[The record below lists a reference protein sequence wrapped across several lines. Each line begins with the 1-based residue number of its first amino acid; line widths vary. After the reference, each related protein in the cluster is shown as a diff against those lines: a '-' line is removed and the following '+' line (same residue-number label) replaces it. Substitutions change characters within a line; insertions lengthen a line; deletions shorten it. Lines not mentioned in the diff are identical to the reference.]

1 MRKMG
6 PHCERLMR
14 ELRNCYP
21 QPFSFMPT
29 KSNYYAA
36 QILARYGFVEKV
48 PNHQRTIRLT
58 EYGRTVPTYIVKY
71 TNKSDSPFHG
81 MYQGPSG
88 LCVNSGTIQPHR
100 STIDKKDAY
109 LYFSLVSASRA
120 ARHCNDSWSGKVI
133 QLNVLSEG

>member
-21 QPFSFMPT
+21 QPFSFMPN
-29 KSNYYAA
+29 KSNYEAA
-36 QILARYGFVEKV
+36 STLVRYGFIEKV
-48 PNHQRTIRLT
+48 PNHNRTIRLT

-71 TNKSDSPFHG
+71 TNKSDSPFSG

-88 LCVNSGTIQPHR
+88 LCVNSGVITPH
-100 STIDKKDAY
+100 SSVLDKKDAY